1 MFGFEI
7 TSQSLTAVAVLVGF
21 FVAAILVMKIPSL
34 LASSSASGQPR
45 TPPLPQLRTAVVTP
59 VANPAAPVLIAPA
72 AIAVADDREVLVR
85 ELIHLS
91 DSLRERGL
99 PDAERQTLIN
109 PILVKIVE
117 AKETPAAVAKTY

>member
-7 TSQSLTAVAVLVGF
+7 TSQTLVAVAVLVGF

-34 LASSSASGQPR
+34 LASSSGDKLR

-72 AIAVADDREVLVR
+72 AIADADDREILVR

-99 PDAERQTLIN
+99 PDVERQTLIN

-117 AKETPAAVAKTY
+117 AKETPAAAAKTY